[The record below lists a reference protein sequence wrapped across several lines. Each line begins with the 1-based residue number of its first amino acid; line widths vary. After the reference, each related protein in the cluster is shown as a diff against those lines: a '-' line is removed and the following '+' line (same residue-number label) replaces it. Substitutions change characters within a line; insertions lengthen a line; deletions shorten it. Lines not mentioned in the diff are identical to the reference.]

1 MHDHHA
7 IRCSG
12 RLISPPTVM
21 EYRTIK
27 WFERYMSEVVA
38 SAEGVR
44 RLFQCTVAVVVVSFH
59 PVVGVVGVPCFF

>member
-21 EYRTIK
+21 KYGTIK
-27 WFERYMSEVVA
+27 WIERYMSEVVA
-38 SAEGVR
+38 SAEV
-44 RLFQCTVAVVVVSFH
+44 VSVVVVVWFH
-59 PVVGVVGVPCFF
+59 PAVGAPCFFERWVFGFG